1 MYNPTNREVVEGTV
15 EIVDSEGAKL
25 LGKAKG
31 NDSLMLPDPK
41 TKTGKLTLIGSSFG
55 YRPVQHELKYKSTE
69 KDSIPNFMDVVDNHY
84 RINFGM
90 DKLRRGDI
98 TVLYNVYFYNDAAIM
113 LPDSK
118 YELNKLLQL
127 MKDNPGYRIKLHGHT
142 NGNGQGKII
151 SMAKGSKDFFTLT
164 ADAKQGFGS
173 AKELSRQRA
182 QLIKEWLVAN
192 SIAENRIEVQAH
204 GGTRMIHDKNGANAK
219 RNVRVEVEML

>member
-1 MYNPTNREVVEGTV
+1 
-15 EIVDSEGAKL
+15 
-25 LGKAKG
+25 
-31 NDSLMLPDPK
+31 
-41 TKTGKLTLIGSSFG
+41 
-55 YRPVQHELKYKSTE
+55 
-69 KDSIPNFMDVVDNHY
+69 
-84 RINFGM
+84 
-90 DKLRRGDI
+90 
-98 TVLYNVYFYNDAAIM
+98 
-113 LPDSK
+113 
-118 YELNKLLQL
+118 
-127 MKDNPGYRIKLHGHT
+127 LHGHT